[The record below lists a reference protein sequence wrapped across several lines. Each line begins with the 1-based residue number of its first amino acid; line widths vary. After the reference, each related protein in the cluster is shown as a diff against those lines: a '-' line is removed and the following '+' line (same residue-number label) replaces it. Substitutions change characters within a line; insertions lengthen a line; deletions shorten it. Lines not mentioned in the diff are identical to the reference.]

1 MNDDLEQHLRTLRL
15 KSPSAGLDRR
25 MDDLFAGAVNTPAT
39 RPGWWFVLMA
49 PLAGVAAALAIFI
62 MQAQR
67 PAPVPATLVCRIE
80 PTEVMREWLAPASIE
95 SRPPPVVIVSIVTSN
110 PSPL

>member
-80 PTEVMREWLAPASIE
+80 PTGAMREMLVPTTRGALPSLEA
-95 SRPPPVVIVSIVTSN
+95 VVQMGETF
-110 PSPL
+110 P